1 MIKLKRQSS
10 HSHKNNVDNI
20 QTTNSNGIFCN
31 YYKHNIKPTTTR
43 NRKELVT
50 YTSCPNISKE
60 PRNSG
65 HNTNTN
71 TNTKQL
77 NQNNELNKCILMDIP
92 SKIKFKKSRQVNSL
106 RLINQMSI
114 PKSLSTLPLLIQH
127 NHFNTSTKHPHNEDI
142 KQVTKQKILSTMINS
157 NRSNNTHKQQKSQT
171 IQNRCEQKEISNEQK
186 NQIALIGLDSDEDSF
201 YQELHDLV
209 KNIDKHL
216 SREESCKSNKM
227 MLKRKQIMQ
236 KDMFVHHINN
246 IVPSNIKNRH
256 GEHGKMKSVWK
267 LQINKG
273 NNNNHYQQHKQII
286 KMNVPQL
293 QLDSVNEHNNHSDKN
308 IRIMKSLS
316 ERPGTSY
323 GHVRFKSQSKLN
335 KLTSNNIN
343 NAKE

>member
-20 QTTNSNGIFCN
+20 QITNSNGIFCN

-50 YTSCPNISKE
+50 YTSCPNITKE

-71 TNTKQL
+71 TKQF
-77 NQNNELNKCILMDIP
+77 NQNELNKCIIMDIP

-127 NHFNTSTKHPHNEDI
+127 NHFNTSTKHTHDEDI

-157 NRSNNTHKQQKSQT
+157 NRSSNSNKQQKSQT
-171 IQNRCEQKEISNEQK
+171 IQNKYEQKEISNEQK
-186 NQIALIGLDSDEDSF
+186 NQIGLDGNEDSF

-227 MLKRKQIMQ
+227 MLKRKQIIQ
-236 KDMFVHHINN
+236 KDIYVHHINN
-246 IVPSNIKNRH
+246 IVPNNINNRH

-273 NNNNHYQQHKQII
+273 NNNNNHYQQHKQII
-286 KMNVPQL
+286 KKKVPQL
-293 QLDSVNEHNNHSDKN
+293 QLDSVNENNNYSDKN
-308 IRIMKSLS
+308 IIVMKSIS

-343 NAKE
+343 NAK

>member
-1 MIKLKRQSS
+1 
-10 HSHKNNVDNI
+10 
-20 QTTNSNGIFCN
+20 
-31 YYKHNIKPTTTR
+31 
-43 NRKELVT
+43 
-50 YTSCPNISKE
+50 
-60 PRNSG
+60 
-65 HNTNTN
+65 
-71 TNTKQL
+71 
-77 NQNNELNKCILMDIP
+77 MDIP

-127 NHFNTSTKHPHNEDI
+127 NPFNTSTKHAHDEDI

-157 NRSNNTHKQQKSQT
+157 NRSSNSNKQQKSQT
-171 IQNRCEQKEISNEQK
+171 IQNKCEQKEISNEQQ
-186 NQIALIGLDSDEDSF
+186 NQIVLDGNEDSF

-209 KNIDKHL
+209 KNIDKHF

-227 MLKRKQIMQ
+227 MLKRKQIIQ
-236 KDMFVHHINN
+236 KDMYVHHINN
-246 IVPSNIKNRH
+246 IVPNNIKNRH
-256 GEHGKMKSVWK
+256 GEHGKMKSIWK

-286 KMNVPQL
+286 KMKVTQL
-293 QLDSVNEHNNHSDKN
+293 QLDSVNKNNNYSDKN
-308 IRIMKSLS
+308 LKVMKSLS

-343 NAKE
+343 NAK